1 MKMADK
7 AICKTYK
14 TYETGVL
21 KVLKVLKVGA
31 NSKRPFATA
40 TGQT

>member
-1 MKMADK
+1 MADK

-21 KVLKVLKVGA
+21 KVLKVLMAGA
-31 NSKRPFATA
+31 NGKRLFVTP